1 VNAFSV
7 DGGTPL
13 CDACAVGSIA
23 CAELLLKM
31 GADVNPPLALSTPL
45 HEACF
50 RGYNYLLK
58 FYGVFLYILYL

>member
-1 VNAFSV
+1 KTFSV

-50 RGYNYLLK
+50 GL
-58 FYGVFLYILYL
+58 